1 MCGWDWTWILKTTE
15 RKGNDVI
22 KSIQSEFLAASV
34 SSKGAEL
41 VSLKEMETGLE
52 YIWSGETDKWSR
64 SSPILFPVVGF
75 VEDGTYLYKGRE
87 YSMELH
93 GFVKDRAFVLAGQEK
108 DRLIFRDESDA
119 ASLQQYP
126 FAYRLD
132 AGYSM
137 GPRGIT
143 ITRSLTNQSE
153 IAMWFSIG
161 EHPAFRTPL
170 ASGDRK
176 EDYRLVFE
184 KDEYI
189 HRRFLEDG
197 LITDRT
203 ETVFS
208 GTRTLDITEALFLRR
223 AIVLKGLESDWV
235 ALESTKTGKG
245 VKVGIHGFPYLGIWS
260 TPESP
265 FVCIEPWYGVAGRK
279 SGSKDIR
286 DKEGIQRLGAGDTF
300 EYSYTISIL

>member
-1 MCGWDWTWILKTTE
+1 M
-15 RKGNDVI
+15 I
-22 KSIQSEFLAASV
+22 KSIQNHFLAASV

-41 VSLKEMETGLE
+41 VSLKERETGLE
-52 YIWSGETDKWSR
+52 YIWSGVTDKWSR
-64 SSPILFPVVGF
+64 SSPILFPIVGML
-75 VEDGTYLYKGRE
+75 EDGTYLYKDRK

-93 GFVKDRAFVLAGQEK
+93 GFLKDRTFVPVQQEK
-108 DRLIFRDESDA
+108 DRIVFRDESDA

-126 FAYRLD
+126 FEYRLD

-137 GPRGIT
+137 DPRGIT
-143 ITRSLTNQSE
+143 VTRKLTNKSGCTL
-153 IAMWFSIG
+153 WFSMG

-170 ASGDRK
+170 SPDEKK

-184 KDEYI
+184 KDEHI

-235 ALESTKTGKG
+235 ALENTKTGKG
-245 VKVGIHGFPYLGIWS
+245 IKVGIHGFPYLGIWS

-265 FVCIEPWYGVAGRK
+265 FVCIEPWHGVAGRK
-279 SGSKDIR
+279 GGSKDIR
-286 DKEGIQRLGAGDTF
+286 DKEGIQGLGAGNSF
-300 EYSYTISIL
+300 EYSYTISIHQDRNSRSQLAQKP